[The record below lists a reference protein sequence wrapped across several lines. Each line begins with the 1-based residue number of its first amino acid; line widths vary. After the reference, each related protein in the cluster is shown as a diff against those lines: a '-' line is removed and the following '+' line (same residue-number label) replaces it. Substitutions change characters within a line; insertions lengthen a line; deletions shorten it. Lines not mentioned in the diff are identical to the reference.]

1 MIHVTPIFAG
11 VLTFLYV
18 YLAVR
23 VITTRRTARV
33 GLGDG
38 GNAEML
44 RGIRVHGNF
53 AEYVPLGL
61 LLMAMAELQGAPS
74 WMVSIIGFILL
85 AGRLIHAYGVS
96 RQPEIS
102 GSRTLGMGLTFTAL
116 VTAALVNLVLGLYQ
130 AL

>member
-1 MIHVTPIFAG
+1 MYVTPIFAG
-11 VLTFLYV
+11 GLTLFYV

-38 GNAEML
+38 GDTQML
-44 RGIRVHGNF
+44 RAIRVHANF

-61 LLMAMAELQGAPS
+61 LLMALAELQSAPP
-74 WMVSIIGFILL
+74 WIAAIIGLILA

-96 RQPEIS
+96 RQPEVP

-116 VTAALVNLVLGLYQ
+116 IIAAMLNLVLGLYQ
-130 AL
+130 SL